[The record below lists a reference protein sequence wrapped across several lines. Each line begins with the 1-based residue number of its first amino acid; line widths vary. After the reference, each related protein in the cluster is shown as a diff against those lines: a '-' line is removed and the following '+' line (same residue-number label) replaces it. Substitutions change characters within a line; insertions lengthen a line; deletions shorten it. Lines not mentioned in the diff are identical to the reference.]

1 MKSAIKTPIR
11 SSDELWQWAALK
23 RSSDLAS
30 KYPELKPSARKP
42 SLMAQGIMARFYTIL
57 RSTISGSLR

>member
-1 MKSAIKTPIR
+1 MKTAIKTPIR

-30 KYPELKPSARKP
+30 KYPELKHSASKP
-42 SLMAQGIMARFYTIL
+42 SPMAQGIIARFYAIL
-57 RSTISGSLR
+57 RSTINSSLR